1 MEQDLRSGL
10 KQGGNSTAAQKESC
24 VKAGI
29 KTNAEEWLEMMR
41 FKKKKKK
48 SLCQT
53 SGANNFANEL

>member
-29 KTNAEEWLEMMR
+29 KTKAEERLEMMR
-41 FKKKKKK
+41 F
-48 SLCQT
+48 
-53 SGANNFANEL
+53 FF

>member
-29 KTNAEEWLEMMR
+29 KTNTEEWLEMMHL
-41 FKKKKKK
+41 KKKK